1 MNFENRIQKYNS
13 LLTGN
18 DHKII
23 KYLIA
28 NKDTVIDKT
37 IIDLSEEIQV
47 SPASITR
54 FCQKVDFDSF
64 QQMKYSLVK
73 NNRVDQNKTGESFEI
88 IYHYYETILK
98 STQQFIT
105 EEQTSRIVEQIINAN
120 DILFCGV
127 GNSGLI
133 ANEFNSRIERMGIS
147 SRATTDPHGML
158 MKSAL
163 LKEDDLLICFSNSG
177 QTKCVIDSARL
188 AKDKHATV
196 IIVTNYRDTELTE
209 LADEIV
215 LISSYKYIDDEK
227 FINTQLPS
235 LFFLDLLTYK
245 LLNNEELM
253 KSRKKT
259 LKAINLYG

>member
-23 KYLIA
+23 SYLNA
-28 NKDTVIDKT
+28 NKHTVIDKT
-37 IIDLSEEIQV
+37 IVDLAEEIQV

-73 NNRVDQNKTGESFEI
+73 NNSMEQNKTGESFEI
-88 IYHYYETILK
+88 IYNYYETILK

-105 EEQTSRIVEQIINAN
+105 EEQTSRIVEQMKDAN
-120 DILFCGV
+120 NILFCGV

-147 SRATTDPHGML
+147 SKSTTDPHGML

-163 LKEDDLLICFSNSG
+163 LKKDDLLICFSNSG

-188 AKDKHATV
+188 AKDNQAGT
-196 IIVTNYRDTELTE
+196 IIVTNYHDTELTA

-227 FINTQLPS
+227 FINTQIPG
-235 LFFLDLLTYK
+235 LFLLDLLTYK
-245 LLNNEELM
+245 LLSNEDLM